1 MIDKIIL
8 LRALELEKST
18 QAKPLTAEVLLN
30 CCLYNSYMDV
40 IRDLGFKKAYEEFK
54 RREECQEES

>member
-1 MIDKIIL
+1 MIEKII

-18 QAKPLTAEVLLN
+18 QAKPLTSEVLLN

-40 IRDLGFKKAYEEFK
+40 IRDLGFKTLYDEYK

>member
-1 MIDKIIL
+1 MIEKII
-8 LRALELEKST
+8 LRALELEKSA
-18 QAKPLTAEVLLN
+18 QAIPLTSEVLLN

-40 IRDLGFKKAYEEFK
+40 IRDLGFKKLYDEYK